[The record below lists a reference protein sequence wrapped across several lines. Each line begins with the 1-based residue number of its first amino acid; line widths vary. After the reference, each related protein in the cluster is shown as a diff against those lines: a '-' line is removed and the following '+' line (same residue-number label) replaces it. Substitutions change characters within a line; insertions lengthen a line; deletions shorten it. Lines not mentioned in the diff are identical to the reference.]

1 MGINT
6 YAFNQKP
13 QTTTKRVNMLD
24 NTIAGTLDTLQS
36 LLALDSENQLKFMQN
51 GLTAIAQAVIAKQN
65 ADKTELNDRQVADN
79 ANALNLIQSLQ
90 VQVLDALA
98 KAESLGSAELAQLEA
113 SIKLTLA
120 SNPQLLAGAIG
131 AVSIDGND
139 YTVASALKA
148 LLVAPKTIKYKNN
161 FDAEGNVNGATI
173 TTSDNMVHV
182 FSTVKIEDDT
192 LRTVIFTNPTFYNSE
207 ASFECVFEKRESQP
221 IVTGG
226 LTILMPSR
234 WLPVSH
240 TNILISLK
248 DLVAYVPVSDLATPD
263 LNADGVIGIP
273 S

>member
-6 YAFNQKP
+6 YAFITKN

-24 NTIAGTLDTLQS
+24 STIAGTLDTLQS
-36 LLALDSENQLKFMQN
+36 LVALDSENQLKFMQN
-51 GLTAIAQAVIAKQN
+51 SLTAIAKAVIEKQN
-65 ADKTELNDRQVADN
+65 ADKTELSDKQVADN
-79 ANALNLIQSLQ
+79 ANALNLIQNLQ

-113 SIKLTLA
+113 SIKLTLE

-131 AVSIDGND
+131 AVNIDGND

-148 LLVAPKTIKYKNN
+148 LLVAPKTIKYESNR
-161 FDAEGNVNGATI
+161 DAEENINGAII

-182 FSTVKIEDDT
+182 FSAETIEDHE
-192 LRTVIFTNPTFYNSE
+192 LRTVIFYNQKFYSSE
-207 ASFECVFEKRESQP
+207 ASFECVFKKHETPP
-221 IVTGG
+221 IVAGG
-226 LTILMPSR
+226 LTITMPVK

-248 DLVAYVPVSDLATPD
+248 DLVEYVPVADLVTPD
-263 LNADGVIGIP
+263 LNADGMIGMP